1 MTSLAVPSRPVYT
14 VDIET
19 GTKISGTVTLTE
31 KSMVIA
37 PVKSGLTYDITEANS
52 VTGAID
58 QFPRAN

>member
-14 VDIET
+14 VDLQT

-37 PVKSGLTYDITEANS
+37 PVKSGVTYGITEANS
-52 VTGAID
+52 VAGAFE
-58 QFPRAN
+58 QFPRAT

>member
-14 VDIET
+14 IDIET

-37 PVKSGLTYDITEANS
+37 PVKSGLTYGITEANS
-52 VTGAID
+52 VAGAID

>member
-14 VDIET
+14 VDLQT

-37 PVKSGLTYDITEANS
+37 PAKSGVTYEVTEVNS
-52 VTGAID
+52 VTGTFE
-58 QFPRAN
+58 QFPRAS

>member
-14 VDIET
+14 VDLQA

-37 PVKSGLTYDITEANS
+37 PVKSSVTYGLTEANS
-52 VTGAID
+52 VSGTFE
-58 QFPRAN
+58 QFPRAT

>member
-14 VDIET
+14 VDLQT

-37 PVKSGLTYDITEANS
+37 PVKSGVTYGITEANS
-52 VTGAID
+52 VAGTFE
-58 QFPRAN
+58 QFPRAT

>member
-1 MTSLAVPSRPVYT
+1 MTSLAVPTRPVYT

-37 PVKSGLTYDITEANS
+37 PVKSGEIYDLTEANS
-52 VTGAID
+52 VSGDIAS
-58 QFPRAN
+58 FPRVG